1 MATAIEQLSIE
12 AQKRATDEILE
23 KMGKHLDGTQ
33 LMELNRILNSEFN
46 KVDFT
51 FKREEYDE
59 DYRGHNIFLKEEF
72 LKAKQVEGCSKRTL
86 GQYNLNINYIIDY
99 FDKPFVQLMDNRKI
113 LPYHQEEHQFHF
125 LIYMEYIFLY
135 KIYLLNQKD

>member
-23 KMGKHLDGTQ
+23 KMEKHLDGTQ
-33 LMELNRILNSEFN
+33 LMELNKILNNEFN

-86 GQYNLNINYIIDY
+86 GSYNLNIDYLINYFNKI
-99 FDKPFVQLMDNRKI
+99 FLKI
-113 LPYHQEEHQFHF
+113 L
-125 LIYMEYIFLY
+125 
-135 KIYLLNQKD
+135 